1 LAEKLHIDPKIKEGI
16 KLVKEVLLYI
26 ISYWYLLVIF
36 VVLAFVIGKI
46 LKKPAEVTY
55 QADLTFTINHQN
67 MGNSNSSN
75 AANLISEFGLG
86 GGGLGGEGASSTIR
100 FIELSQ
106 SNTVLA
112 AVLFRKYKIENR
124 VDYLANHY
132 LNIYDESK
140 EIQDSSFFKDFRG
153 MDSLTRAENA
163 KLKDII
169 NKIKRDNLKFT
180 VSPATI
186 FKISTTSINEPFT
199 KALAES
205 FYKAHSEL
213 YTEGATAKAKA
224 TYDFS
229 LKRYEEVRAKLRSSE
244 YALAA
249 YVDGNH
255 GRTMQRA
262 YLTEIDLERTVQI
275 NEGVYFE
282 ALRALEA
289 AKIALDNQRPIFQ
302 MVDPPLYPLNKK
314 VSSPGKVSLF
324 AQLGAFAFFLFIT
337 LSLYF
342 YKKYSYLIKDLF
354 KE

>member
-1 LAEKLHIDPKIKEGI
+1 LAEKIHIDPKIKEGI
-16 KLVKEVLLYI
+16 KLFKEVLLYI

-36 VVLAFVIGKI
+36 VILAFILGKV

-55 QADLTFTINHQN
+55 QADLTFTINHSN
-67 MGNSNSSN
+67 MVQTGGSD
-75 AANLISEFGLG
+75 AANLVSEFSLG
-86 GGGLGGEGASSTIR
+86 GQGGGASSTVR

-112 AVLFRKYKIENR
+112 AVLFRKYKIDGR
-124 VDYLANHY
+124 TDYLANHY
-132 LNIYDESK
+132 LNIYSNSK

-153 MDSLTRAENA
+153 IDSMSRAESA
-163 KLKDII
+163 MLKSVIS
-169 NKIKRDNLKFT
+169 KIKGNNLKFT

-199 KALAES
+199 KALAEG

-213 YTEGATAKAKA
+213 YAEGATAKAKA
-224 TYDFS
+224 TYEFS
-229 LKRYEEVRAKLRSSE
+229 LKRYEDARKELLSSE

-262 YLTEIDLERTVQI
+262 YLKQIDLERNVQI
-275 NEGVYFE
+275 NSSAYFS
-282 ALRALEA
+282 ALSALES

-302 MVDPPLYPLNKK
+302 MVDPPTFPLSKK
-314 VSSPGKVSLF
+314 VTSPGKVALF